1 MGEVWLARHALL
13 GRLAAIKLI
22 PPDTHA
28 SPEDVARA
36 KRRFEREAR
45 ATSALRSPHTI
56 AIYDFGFTEQRT
68 FYYAME
74 LLEGVSVEVLVTR
87 FGVVPAARAIHLLM
101 GVCESLLEA
110 HEPGL
115 IHRDIKPGNVFTCAM
130 GLYYDFVK
138 VLDFGLVKQ
147 LPDGL
152 MSRSRSK
159 ERSPDLL
166 CSCPPRRPK
175 AS

>member
-1 MGEVWLARHALL
+1 MNDHRTDTPMSDRPTGRRRGHDGSVTWAGEKGRKVGSYELLDPLGTGGMGEVWLARHALL

-22 PPDTHA
+22 RPDTHA

-87 FGVVPAARAIHLLM
+87 FGIVPAARAIHLLM

-110 HEPGL
+110 H
-115 IHRDIKPGNVFTCAM
+115 
-130 GLYYDFVK
+130 
-138 VLDFGLVKQ
+138 
-147 LPDGL
+147 
-152 MSRSRSK
+152 
-159 ERSPDLL
+159 
-166 CSCPPRRPK
+166 
-175 AS
+175 